1 MSPVV
6 VLVTFYS
13 RGGSTE
19 TLASSAAVG
28 AVQRR
33 ALIRLRRVPDSSA
46 EETLHAFPECRDT
59 LVRMY
64 KEYVAPT
71 EGDITGADAI
81 VVAPPGGFEPTAPVW
96 RGYFEMLT
104 KLASE
109 GKLGGKVAAVVDA
122 GHEATVQSFSG
133 SLSRLGLSLP
143 SGGFDVNADAAE
155 RARELGRRVVDLV
168 RARGGPAVP

>member
-1 MSPVV
+1 MSPIV

-13 RGGSTE
+13 RGGTTE

-33 ALIRLRRVPDSSA
+33 ALIRLRRVPDTSA
-46 EETLHAFPECRDT
+46 EKTLDAFPECRDT

-64 KEYVAPT
+64 KEYVSPT
-71 EGDITGADAI
+71 EGDIVGADAI
-81 VVAPPGGFEPTAPVW
+81 VVAPPEGFEPTSMVW
-96 RGYFEMLT
+96 TTYFGMLT

-109 GKLGGKVAAVVDA
+109 GKLRGKVAAVVDA
-122 GHEATVQSFSG
+122 GHEATVQSFSET
-133 SLSRLGLSLP
+133 LSRLGLSMP

-168 RARGGPAVP
+168 RARGPAVS